1 MNSHE
6 RRQRAAA
13 LLLQGLSPSKIAGE
27 MHLPLGAVMNF
38 LYNQVGQGRIRRSDI
53 LFSIDAE
60 TRRAIEEAIEQTGK
74 DTTSAVRGALKRAGV
89 NVSRADLEVY
99 LKLRDSRVD
108 LGDMYEFISDIEVRL
123 HDYVR
128 ASLVAHYGEENW
140 WRQGVPLP
148 VREDCAVTSERD
160 HEPASSLYCY
170 TTIMNLRF
178 IIDREWSVLSEN
190 LPGRLRGDKQEFL
203 HALQRLNRIR
213 NVVMHPVKGIRLSD
227 EDFEFVRRLHAQLA
241 VAEQKAEQ
249 RLEEAEGNAGG
260 GARAGVASTPEQQ
273 QQSAVAQQQAQ
284 QTTVPANPEPQS
296 QRPAA

>member
-1 MNSHE
+1 M
-6 RRQRAAA
+6 
-13 LLLQGLSPSKIAGE
+13 
-27 MHLPLGAVMNF
+27 
-38 LYNQVGQGRIRRSDI
+38 
-53 LFSIDAE
+53 
-60 TRRAIEEAIEQTGK
+60 
-74 DTTSAVRGALKRAGV
+74 

-160 HEPASSLYCY
+160 HEPAASLYCY

-190 LPGRLRGDKQEFL
+190 LPAVTLYARSGFHTLARIADMLQIDGVSHDLSYMSYRLR
-203 HALQRLNRIR
+203 
-213 NVVMHPVKGIRLSD
+213 
-227 EDFEFVRRLHAQLA
+227 
-241 VAEQKAEQ
+241 
-249 RLEEAEGNAGG
+249 
-260 GARAGVASTPEQQ
+260 
-273 QQSAVAQQQAQ
+273 
-284 QTTVPANPEPQS
+284 
-296 QRPAA
+296 